1 MIISRAKTSYAQ
13 KEKKKKKKKYFF
25 NDSVLVILIP
35 NDPQPTPTSIF
46 GESDGFGDH
55 SSTTLMVH
63 FPCTSQPLTSTPIHK
78 ILWFC
83 SI

>member
-46 GESDGFGDH
+46 
-55 SSTTLMVH
+55 
-63 FPCTSQPLTSTPIHK
+63 
-78 ILWFC
+78 
-83 SI
+83 

>member
-46 GESDGFGDH
+46 GESQ
-55 SSTTLMVH
+55 MVLV
-63 FPCTSQPLTSTPIHK
+63 TVLQPH
-78 ILWFC
+78 LWF
-83 SI
+83 IFHAQANH

>member
-13 KEKKKKKKKYFF
+13 KEKKKKYFF

-46 GESDGFGDH
+46 GESQ
-55 SSTTLMVH
+55 MVLV
-63 FPCTSQPLTSTPIHK
+63 TILQPHW
-78 ILWFC
+78 WF
-83 SI
+83 IFHAQANH